1 MISIDHIRDA
11 LAPYEPKLCAAGQKT
26 QAAVAL
32 ILWQSREGLKI
43 LFIERARHERDPW
56 SGNIAFPGGRLD
68 PGDPDL
74 RHAAERETREEIGL
88 DLSEAEYLGRLDDV
102 TGAVLPVQVACFV
115 YHLPHA
121 GPFTLNHE
129 VREVFWF
136 SVAEL
141 INPQRHL
148 QTSIRWNER
157 NRAVPSID
165 LLGEG
170 RPVLWG
176 LTFRMVKQLLKRLL
190 DHHPDLAPRI
200 GASPTSP
207 P

>member
-1 MISIDHIRDA
+1 MISIAQVRDA
-11 LAPYEPKLCAAGQKT
+11 LAPYQPKLCAAGEKT

-32 ILWQSREGLKI
+32 LLWQSREGLKI

-68 PGDPDL
+68 PNDRDL
-74 RHAAERETREEIGL
+74 RHAAERETLEEIGL
-88 DLSEAEYLGRLDDV
+88 DLSEAEFLGRLDDV

-129 VREVFWF
+129 VKEVFWF
-136 SVAEL
+136 PITEL
-141 INPQRHL
+141 VNPRRHT
-148 QTSIRWNER
+148 QTNIRWNAR

-190 DHHPDLAPRI
+190 DHHPDLAQRAA
-200 GASPTSP
+200 GSKATHS
-207 P
+207 